1 MSVFFSFFKPRANF
15 LRFCFA
21 VSHQHFTQKFTR
33 HIIIIT
39 HTGITL
45 IITVASE
52 NHGRSVTTHT
62 RLTLTQSHAIR
73 LPIRGGEREGRKEEG
88 RLRRLATDLEL
99 FFFLSLSRHPGL
111 VTKRPSALRFPICVI
126 SLPNAPLPSLQKQ
139 KTTNRGKNKKTK
151 GIQTNKREPQKPPCP
166 KA

>member
-1 MSVFFSFFKPRANF
+1 MYLSNCAYHHCARGHRKRRRKFITIKNSNRFPSERCFTNERDLPPSFSLSLPGGFFFHVCFFSFFKPRANF

-62 RLTLTQSHAIR
+62 THAD
-73 LPIRGGEREGRKEEG
+73 
-88 RLRRLATDLEL
+88 AV
-99 FFFLSLSRHPGL
+99 SRHPSTHPGWREGGKEGRRE
-111 VTKRPSALRFPICVI
+111 TPPI
-126 SLPNAPLPSLQKQ
+126 
-139 KTTNRGKNKKTK
+139 GY
-151 GIQTNKREPQKPPCP
+151 
-166 KA
+166 